1 VLGIAIWNNNDFP
14 LIDDNG
20 NELTSEKDPGWV
32 DVKGDIVSAGIST
45 YPGIFMVS
53 WNGLGQTEQSQ
64 IVINAGAN
72 GAIEGWQ
79 SNMHIGLTRQAGC
92 DSKRGHGLRY
102 VHRFTLS
109 EHPRQRNRERRPIP
123 RDMANRFVRISRCSR
138 RGAIETVTPERD
150 SDRAL
155 WMD

>member
-1 VLGIAIWNNNDFP
+1 MGNWRAMRRDGIPGSGAGHRHLEHNDFP

-20 NELTSEKDPGWV
+20 NELTSEKDPGCV

-53 WNGLGQTEQSQ
+53 WNGLGQTEQNQ

-79 SNMHIGLTRQAGC
+79 SNIAHRPHAAG
-92 DSKRGHGLRY
+92 
-102 VHRFTLS
+102 
-109 EHPRQRNRERRPIP
+109 
-123 RDMANRFVRISRCSR
+123 RISIQHLWSQQLPQSLSACLLPRHRSELIAQAQRDPSAQYRRC
-138 RGAIETVTPERD
+138 
-150 SDRAL
+150 
-155 WMD
+155 